1 MDHSYT
7 CSSLQRFLC
16 FMSLVVFLAFAKA
29 DAQTTSSTTN
39 ETSHNL
45 ADFSTIDIDLQ
56 QYVELEIKTNNSKN
70 VKLITSQN
78 GEYKNAVI
86 LSSIIRNDSLI
97 ITDPI
102 HPTFTFPRDK
112 LSAHKVID
120 SKATIVLPKN
130 KKLVINVQSADLKI
144 SGNYNSVYINQ
155 LSGSCKISQLQGDL
169 HFISVYASIY
179 ANLKN
184 YNVTSSSRSGKV
196 QEFKKSIQIK
206 YFARLET
213 VSGNISTL
221 NKRFN

>member
-29 DAQTTSSTTN
+29 DAQTTSSNRN
-39 ETSHNL
+39 ETSHSL
-45 ADFSTIDIDLQ
+45 ATFKTIDIHLQ
-56 QYVELEIKTNNSKN
+56 QHIQLEIKTSNSQD
-70 VKLITSQN
+70 VKLITSVN

-102 HPTFTFPRDK
+102 HPTFSFPGDK

-120 SKATIVLPKN
+120 SKATIVLPES

-144 SGNYNSVYINQ
+144 SGNYDSVYINQ
-155 LSGSCKISQLQGDL
+155 LSGSCKIDQLKGDL

-184 YNVTSSSRSGKV
+184 YDVTSASRSGKV
-196 QEFKKSIQIK
+196 HEFKKPVQIK

>member
-29 DAQTTSSTTN
+29 DAQTTSSNRN
-39 ETSHNL
+39 ETSHSL
-45 ADFSTIDIDLQ
+45 ATFKTIDIHLQ
-56 QYVELEIKTNNSKN
+56 QHIQLEIKTNNSQD
-70 VKLITSQN
+70 VKLITSVN

-102 HPTFTFPRDK
+102 HPTFSFPGDK

-120 SKATIVLPKN
+120 SKATIVLPEN

-144 SGNYNSVYINQ
+144 SGNYDSVYINQ
-155 LSGSCKISQLQGDL
+155 LSGSCKIDQLKGDL

-184 YNVTSSSRSGKV
+184 YDVTSASRSGKV
-196 QEFKKSIQIK
+196 HEFKKPVQIK

>member
-1 MDHSYT
+1 
-7 CSSLQRFLC
+7 
-16 FMSLVVFLAFAKA
+16 MSLVVFLAFAKA
-29 DAQTTSSTTN
+29 DAQTTSSNRN
-39 ETSHNL
+39 ETSHSL
-45 ADFSTIDIDLQ
+45 ATFKTIDIHLQ
-56 QYVELEIKTNNSKN
+56 QHIQLEIKTSNSQD
-70 VKLITSQN
+70 VKLITSVN

-102 HPTFTFPRDK
+102 HPTFSFPGDK

-120 SKATIVLPKN
+120 SKATIVLPEN

-144 SGNYNSVYINQ
+144 SGNYDSVYINQ
-155 LSGSCKISQLQGDL
+155 LSGSCKIDQLKGDL

-184 YNVTSSSRSGKV
+184 YDVTSASRSGKV
-196 QEFKKSIQIK
+196 HEFKKPVQIK

>member
-7 CSSLQRFLC
+7 CSSLQRFSC
-16 FMSLVVFLAFAKA
+16 FISLVVFLAFAKA
-29 DAQTTSSTTN
+29 DAQTTFTNRN

-56 QYVELEIKTNNSKN
+56 EYVELEIKTNNSKN

-102 HPTFTFPRDK
+102 HPTFSFPGDK

-120 SKATIVLPKN
+120 NKATIVLPKN
-130 KKLVINVQSADLKI
+130 KKLVINAQSADLKI

-155 LSGSCKISQLQGDL
+155 LSGSCKIDQLQGDL
-169 HFISVYASIY
+169 QFISVYASIY

-184 YNVTSSSRSGKV
+184 YNVTSASRSGKV
-196 QEFKKSIQIK
+196 HVFKKPVQIK
-206 YFARLET
+206 YFAKLET

-221 NKRFN
+221 NKSFN

>member
-29 DAQTTSSTTN
+29 DAQTTSSNRN
-39 ETSHNL
+39 ETSHSL
-45 ADFSTIDIDLQ
+45 ATFKTIDIHLQ
-56 QYVELEIKTNNSKN
+56 QHIQLEIKTSNSQD
-70 VKLITSQN
+70 VKLITSVN

-102 HPTFTFPRDK
+102 HPTFSFPGDK

-120 SKATIVLPKN
+120 SKATIVLPEN

-144 SGNYNSVYINQ
+144 SGNYDSVYINQ
-155 LSGSCKISQLQGDL
+155 LSGSCKIDQLKGDL

-184 YNVTSSSRSGKV
+184 YDVTSASRSGKV
-196 QEFKKSIQIK
+196 HEFKKPVQIK